1 MNIFSKDKYAVY
13 YYDHWLILAAFAL
26 LAIGFLL
33 LASASMGVSDKIY
46 HNPFHFLFH
55 QAAYLFLGMITVFFV
70 KRIPLG
76 FWEEISGYLLLA
88 SMFLLMLVLVP
99 GIGREVN
106 GSTRWLRLG
115 LFSLQVSEF
124 AKFAVVIYSASYL
137 LRRQDEVRANIKG
150 FIKPL
155 MLLGII
161 SGLLLLEPDFGAIVV
176 MILTMLGMMY
186 LAGARLWQFI
196 ILLLLVGGVLAMLA
210 VVSPYRLMRLTSF
223 LNPWAKPFDSGYQ
236 LVQSLIAFGRGG
248 IFGVGLGNSIQKLF
262 YLPEAHTDFL
272 FAVLAEEFGI
282 FGQVIVLSLF
292 SFLVARVFYLGR
304 MAVKIKNNDSFLWSG
319 TR

>member
-46 HNPFHFLFH
+46 HNPFHFLSH
-55 QAAYLFLGMITVFFV
+55 QAVYLFLGMITVFFV

-76 FWEEISGYLLLA
+76 FWEEISGY
-88 SMFLLMLVLVP
+88 
-99 GIGREVN
+99 
-106 GSTRWLRLG
+106 
-115 LFSLQVSEF
+115 
-124 AKFAVVIYSASYL
+124 
-137 LRRQDEVRANIKG
+137 
-150 FIKPL
+150 
-155 MLLGII
+155 
-161 SGLLLLEPDFGAIVV
+161 LLLEPDFGAIVV

-248 IFGVGLGNSIQKLF
+248 VFGVGLGNSIQKLF
-262 YLPEAHTDFL
+262 YLPEAHTDF
-272 FAVLAEEFGI
+272 F
-282 FGQVIVLSLF
+282 
-292 SFLVARVFYLGR
+292 
-304 MAVKIKNNDSFLWSG
+304 
-319 TR
+319 

>member
-46 HNPFHFLFH
+46 HNPFHFLSH
-55 QAAYLFLGMITVFFV
+55 QAVYLFLGMITVFFV

-196 ILLLLVGGVLAMLA
+196 ILFLLVGGVL
-210 VVSPYRLMRLTSF
+210 
-223 LNPWAKPFDSGYQ
+223 
-236 LVQSLIAFGRGG
+236 
-248 IFGVGLGNSIQKLF
+248 
-262 YLPEAHTDFL
+262 
-272 FAVLAEEFGI
+272 
-282 FGQVIVLSLF
+282 
-292 SFLVARVFYLGR
+292 
-304 MAVKIKNNDSFLWSG
+304 
-319 TR
+319 